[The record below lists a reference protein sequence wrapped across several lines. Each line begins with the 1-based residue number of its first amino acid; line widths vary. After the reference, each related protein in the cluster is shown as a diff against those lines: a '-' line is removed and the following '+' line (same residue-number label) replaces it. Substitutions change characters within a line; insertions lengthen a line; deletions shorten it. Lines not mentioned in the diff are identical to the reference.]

1 MTLAEVFLWGTKV
14 GTVSMEDGGRVGIFE
29 YDRGFLHSGI
39 EVSPIMMPL
48 SERVYSFPELRDI
61 SFHGLP
67 GMLAD
72 SLPDKFGNAVINS
85 WLEANGRTPD
95 SVNAVE
101 RLCYTGK
108 RGMGALEFV
117 PALGPDS
124 TFSDKIELDSLVKLA
139 SDILSKRE
147 KVHVSS
153 DRAGM
158 EQILKVG
165 TSAGG
170 ARAKAIIAW
179 NEETGDIRSGQID
192 AGSGYGYWLIK
203 FDRVTGNGDK
213 EGEDPPQYTNIEYA
227 YHLMAKAAGIEMEE
241 CRLLKDGDRYH
252 FMTKR
257 FDRTENGDKLHMQS
271 LGALAHFDF
280 NDPGVNSYEQAARIM
295 NRLRLPKESYVQLF
309 KRAVFNVLGYNLD
322 DHVKNLS
329 FLMDREGKWSFA
341 PAYDLSYAYNPDGAW
356 TSSHQMS
363 VHGKRAGISRD
374 DLLEFGVTIGLK
386 KNEAKEALSNT
397 EKAVKQWPEYAAM
410 AGVSASII
418 QKVSNVILKS

>member
-1 MTLAEVFLWGTKV
+1 MTLADVYLWGTKV
-14 GTVSMEDGGRVGIFE
+14 GTVSMGDGDRIGRFE

-39 EVSPIMMPL
+39 EVSPIVMPL
-48 SERVYSFPELRDI
+48 SERTYSFPELSNI

-67 GMLAD
+67 GLLAD

-85 WLEANGRTPD
+85 WLEANGRAPD
-95 SVNAVE
+95 SFNAVE

-117 PALGPDS
+117 PVLGPDS
-124 TFSDKIELDSLVKLA
+124 AQSERIELDSLVRLA

-147 KVHVSS
+147 NVHVNYVGS
-153 DRAGM
+153 GM

-192 AGSGYGYWLIK
+192 AGNGYGYWLIK
-203 FDRVTGNGDK
+203 FDRVTGSGDK
-213 EGEDPPQYTNIEYA
+213 EGEDPPHYTNIEYA
-227 YHLMAKAAGIEMEE
+227 YHLMAKAAGIDMME
-241 CRLLKDGDRYH
+241 CRLLKDGDKFH

-257 FDRTENGDKLHMQS
+257 FDRKDSGDKLHMQS

-280 NDPGVNSYEQAARIM
+280 NDPSRNSYEQAARIM
-295 NRLRLPKESYVQLF
+295 NRLGLPKESFVQLF
-309 KRAVFNVLGYNLD
+309 RRAAFNVLGFNLD

-329 FLMDREGKWSFA
+329 FLMNRAGEWSFA
-341 PAYDLSYAYNPDGAW
+341 PAYDLSYAYNPNGAW

-363 VHGKRAGISRD
+363 INGKRTKIGRED
-374 DLLEFGVTIGLK
+374 MLEFATTIGLK
-386 KNEAKEALSNT
+386 ENEAKEAWDDT
-397 EKAVKQWPEYAAM
+397 MKAIARWPEFADV
-410 AGVSASII
+410 AGVSASIV
-418 QKVSNVILKS
+418 QKISNVILKS